1 VSEGWLSAVHL
12 TFIWEVFAMKNKRIL
27 AGVIVIFL
35 GGCVPSLHEL
45 YTEDTLVFEEK
56 LLGQWTHDKEIWN
69 FEKATE
75 DKVYNLVITQ
85 EEDDKSVLV
94 GHLVKIDDDLFLDLY
109 PGDMELDVGDFYKMH
124 LLPAHTFV
132 KVDAIEPELTIRAM
146 NPEALEQ
153 MLKEKPK
160 LIKHEIIDDRLVLT
174 ASPKE
179 LQAFLKAH
187 ADYEDFFG
195 DALELSRYV
204 PTGPNEADT
213 AGGGSKEKN

>member
-1 VSEGWLSAVHL
+1 
-12 TFIWEVFAMKNKRIL
+12 MKTKWML
-27 AGVIVIFL
+27 AGVIIILL

-45 YTEDTLVFEEK
+45 YTEDTVVFEEK
-56 LLGQWTHDKEIWN
+56 LLGQWTHEEEIWN
-69 FEKATE
+69 FEKAAE
-75 DKVYNLVITQ
+75 DKAYNLVITQ
-85 EEDDKSVLV
+85 EEEQKSVLV
-94 GHLVKIDDDLFLDLY
+94 GHLVKVDNKLFLDLY

-124 LLPAHTFV
+124 LLPAHTFL
-132 KVDAIEPELTIRAM
+132 KVDAIEPELAIRAM
-146 NPEALEQ
+146 TPDTLEQ

-187 ADYEDFFG
+187 ADDEDFFG

-204 PTGPNEADT
+204 PTDPNEA
-213 AGGGSKEKN
+213 

>member
-1 VSEGWLSAVHL
+1 
-12 TFIWEVFAMKNKRIL
+12 MKNKRIL
-27 AGVIVIFL
+27 AGVIVVLL

-75 DKVYNLVITQ
+75 DKAYNLVIIQ
-85 EEDDKSVLV
+85 EEEQKSVLV
-94 GHLVKIDDDLFLDLY
+94 GHLVKMDNKLFLDLY

-124 LLPAHTFV
+124 LLPAHTFL

-146 NPEALEQ
+146 TPETLEQ

-195 DALELSRYV
+195 DAVELSRFV
-204 PTGPNEADT
+204 PTVPNEDKAV
-213 AGGGSKEKN
+213 GGDSSQE